1 MERNKW
7 GQRSLERMEGVNPL
21 LIIFAERLLKASP
34 YDLTIPWMG
43 GVRTADEQKAIFEEG
58 NSKCD
63 GTEKRSY
70 HQSGNAIDIVLYG
83 KSTAEMYDA
92 EKLEKIGEIGKQI
105 WDEMGFKHCVLKWGG
120 DWTSFVDRPHW
131 EIRK

>member
-1 MERNKW
+1 MEHNKW
-7 GQRSLERMEGVNPL
+7 GKSSLERMEGVNPL

-43 GVRTADEQKAIFEEG
+43 GVRTADEQKAIFDNG

-70 HQSGNAIDIVLYG
+70 HQSGNAIDIVIYSKTVAG
-83 KSTAEMYDA
+83 MYDS
-92 EKLEKIGEIGKQI
+92 EKLERIGKIGKQI
-105 WDEMGFKHCVLKWGG
+105 WEEMSFKHCALKWGG

-131 EIRK
+131 ELR